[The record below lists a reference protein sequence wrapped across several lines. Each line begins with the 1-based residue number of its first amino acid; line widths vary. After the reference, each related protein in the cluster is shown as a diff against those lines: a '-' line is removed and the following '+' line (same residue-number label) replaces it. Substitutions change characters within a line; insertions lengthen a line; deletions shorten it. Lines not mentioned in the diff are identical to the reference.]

1 MRTFL
6 IGDIHGCYAE
16 LLDLLERA
24 GLSGDDRIIAL
35 GDIVDRGPET
45 PQVLDF
51 FRDRLSALSLMGNHE
66 RKHIRWSRGEV
77 KPALS
82 QQISKEQL
90 GLAYPDALAFME
102 TFPIYLE
109 LTEAILIHGCLEPD
123 VLLEEQ
129 RVTVVCGT
137 MSGERYL
144 AEQYDRPWYELYRG
158 EKPVIFAH
166 YDFLRSGRP
175 FIYQDRLFGLDTSCV
190 HGGRLTGLLLPGFTF
205 VSVPSRGD
213 HWSRIRQIFRAQ
225 RTREVVKN
233 RPSTSTTPW
242 DEASERDL
250 ADLLIYIQK
259 ENERILTQLK
269 TDPVFEALTPRQQ
282 AKAYAGLIRGSPIE
296 QLLHL
301 ARTGELVAEKARRVL
316 HDPEQVIKLA
326 GELQLS
332 HGEKS
337 T

>member
-16 LLDLLERA
+16 LLDLLDKA

-45 PQVLDF
+45 PQALKF
-51 FRDRLSALSLMGNHE
+51 FQSRPGALSLMGNHE

-109 LTEAILIHGCLEPD
+109 LTEAILVHGCLEPN

-166 YDFLRSGRP
+166 YDFLRSGQP
-175 FIYQDRLFGLDTSCV
+175 FIHQDRLFGLDTSCV
-190 HGGRLTGLLLPGFTF
+190 HGGRLTGLLLPGFTV

-213 HWSRIRQIFRAQ
+213 HWSRIRQTLRVQ
-225 RTREVVKN
+225 RSQEEAKN
-233 RPSTSTTPW
+233 KPSPSTTPW
-242 DEASERDL
+242 DEASEEAL
-250 ADLLIYIQK
+250 ANLLIYVQK
-259 ENERILTQLK
+259 ENERILAQLQA
-269 TDPVFEALTPRQQ
+269 DPEFAGLPPRQK
-282 AKAYAGLIRGSPIE
+282 AKAYAALVGGSPIE
-296 QLLHL
+296 RLLHL
-301 ARTGELVAEKARRVL
+301 ARTDELNVQRARRVL
-316 HDPEQVIKLA
+316 GFPEQVWEA
-326 GELQLS
+326 ANSMVQQ
-332 HGEKS
+332 
-337 T
+337 

>member
-16 LLDLLERA
+16 LLDLLEKA

-45 PQVLDF
+45 PQVLEF
-51 FRDRLSALSLMGNHE
+51 FQSRPGALSLMGNHE
-66 RKHIRWSRGEV
+66 RKHIRWSQGEV

-90 GLAYPDALAFME
+90 GQAYPDALTFME

-109 LTEAILIHGCLEPD
+109 LPEAILVHGCLEPG
-123 VLLEEQ
+123 VPLEEQ

-144 AEQYDRPWYELYRG
+144 AEQYDWPWYELYRG

-166 YDFLRSGRP
+166 YDFLRSGKP

-205 VSVPSRGD
+205 VSVPSRSD
-213 HWSRIRQIFRAQ
+213 HWSQIRQILRAQ
-225 RTREVVKN
+225 RTWEVVKN
-233 RPSTSTTPW
+233 KPSPSTTPW
-242 DEASERDL
+242 DEASEQAL
-250 ADLLIYIQK
+250 ADLLIYVQK
-259 ENERILTQLK
+259 ENERILVQLQA
-269 TDPVFEALTPRQQ
+269 DPEFTGLRPRQQ
-282 AKAYAGLIRGSPIE
+282 AKAYAALVRGSPIE
-296 QLLHL
+296 RLLHL
-301 ARTGELVAEKARRVL
+301 ARTDELDVERARRAL
-316 HDPEQVIKLA
+316 GFPEQVWAVASKLSSQKA
-326 GELQLS
+326 LL
-332 HGEKS
+332 
-337 T
+337 